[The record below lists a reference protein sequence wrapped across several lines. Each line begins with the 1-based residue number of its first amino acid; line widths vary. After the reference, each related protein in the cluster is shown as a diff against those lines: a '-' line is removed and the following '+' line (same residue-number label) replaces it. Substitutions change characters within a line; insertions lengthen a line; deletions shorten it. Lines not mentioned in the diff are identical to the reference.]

1 MRLTKMRLTNGS
13 RVVIVGG
20 GPAGSFAALHLVRFA
35 REAGLTLEVRI
46 LEPRDFSRPGPG
58 GCNKCA
64 GIVSSALAQDLQT
77 LGLNLPDEVIQAELD
92 TYILHLGKAELSIHR
107 PDSGRHIMSIYRG
120 GGPRLG
126 DTPFPKTFDGWL
138 LDQARQ
144 SGAIVQR
151 AIVRSIQPG
160 PRPRVVTAQ
169 ETLEADLVILATG
182 VNSRPPLDPAWGYRP
197 PRTEIMA
204 QDEIMIPAE
213 LRDHS
218 VQVYFDH
225 PPGLIFGAL
234 IPKGRYANISLLGR
248 HLQPGAVGDFLD
260 GNGVSALLP
269 GGLHRLCGCA
279 PRVAVTAAGGY
290 FADRMVAVGDAAV
303 TRLYK
308 NGMGMAFITA
318 RAAAQTAIQRGVSR
332 LDFARGYAPVCRG
345 IAVDNFYGRLLFLLW
360 DATRRIPFLL
370 RAWEKAVAAEIGQPS
385 QRQTHI
391 RILWG
396 MFSGDEPYRRLFW
409 ISVSPSALMDILKS
423 LWNKRG

>member
-1 MRLTKMRLTNGS
+1 MRLANGS

-20 GPAGSFAALHLVRFA
+20 GPAGSFAALHLIRFA
-35 REAGLTLEVRI
+35 RESGLTLEVRI

-64 GIVSSALAQDLQT
+64 GIISSLLARDLLT
-77 LGLNLPDEVIQAELD
+77 LGLNLPDEIIQAELD
-92 TYILHLGKAELSIHR
+92 TYILHLDKTELQIHR
-107 PDSGRHIMSIYRG
+107 PDSGRYIMSVYRG

-126 DTPFPKTFDGWL
+126 APPFPKTFDGWL
-138 LDQARQ
+138 LDQARE
-144 SGAIVQR
+144 SGVIVQR
-151 AIVRSIQPG
+151 VVVRSIQPG
-160 PRPRVVTAQ
+160 SRPLVITAQ

-197 PRTEIMA
+197 PRTEVMA
-204 QDEIMIPAE
+204 QDEIIIPAE

-218 VQVYFDH
+218 VHVYFDH

-260 GNGVSALLP
+260 GNGVSALFP
-269 GGLHRLCGCA
+269 DGLHRLCGCA
-279 PRVAVTAAGGY
+279 PRVAVTAARGY

-308 NGMGMAFITA
+308 NGMGMAFVTA

-332 LDFARGYAPVCRG
+332 RDFARGYAPVCRE
-345 IAVDNFYGRLLFLLW
+345 IAVDNFYGRLLFSLW
-360 DATRRIPFLL
+360 GITRRIPFLL
-370 RAWEKAVAAEIGQPS
+370 RAWEKAVAAEISQPP
-385 QRQTHI
+385 QRQAHI

-396 MFSGDEPYRRLFW
+396 MFSGDEPYRHLFW
-409 ISVSPSALMDILKS
+409 ISLSRSALMNILKN

>member
-1 MRLTKMRLTNGS
+1 MMRLTNGS

-35 REAGLTLEVRI
+35 GEAGLTLDVRI

-64 GIVSSALAQDLQT
+64 GIISSALARDLQT
-77 LGLNLPDEVIQAELD
+77 LGLNLPAEIIQAELD
-92 TYILHLGKAELSIHR
+92 TYILHLGGTELPIHR
-107 PDSGRHIMSIYRG
+107 PDSERRMMSVYRG

-126 DTPFPKTFDGWL
+126 APPLPNSFDGWL
-138 LDQARQ
+138 LDQARK

-151 AIVRSIQPG
+151 VKVRSIQPG
-160 PRPRVVTAQ
+160 PRPRVITAQ

-213 LRDHS
+213 LHDHS
-218 VQVYFDH
+218 VHVYFDH

-248 HLQPGAVGDFLD
+248 RLPPGAVDDFLD
-260 GNGVSALLP
+260 GNGFLALFP
-269 GGLHRLCGCA
+269 NGPHSLCGCA
-279 PRVAVTAAGGY
+279 PHVAVTAARGY

-308 NGMGMAFITA
+308 NGMGMAFVTA

-332 LDFARGYAPVCRG
+332 RDFARGYAPVCRD
-345 IAVDNFYGRLLFLLW
+345 IVVDNFYGRLLFFLW
-360 DATRRIPFLL
+360 ETTRRIPLL
-370 RAWEKAVAAEIGQPS
+370 MQAWEKAVAVEISQPH

-409 ISVSPSALMDILKS
+409 ISLGRSALMNIWKG
-423 LWNKRG
+423 LWDQRG

>member
-1 MRLTKMRLTNGS
+1 MRLTNGS

-20 GPAGSFAALHLVRFA
+20 GPAGSFAALHLLRFA
-35 REAGLTLEVRI
+35 EESGLTLEVRI

-64 GIVSSALAQDLQT
+64 GIISSQLARDLET
-77 LGLNLPDEVIQAELD
+77 LGLNLPDEIVQAELD
-92 TYILHLGKAELSIHR
+92 TYILHLDKTELQIHR

-126 DTPFPKTFDGWL
+126 VRPFPKTFDGWL
-138 LDQARQ
+138 LDQAKER
-144 SGAIVQR
+144 GAIIQR
-151 AIVRSIQPG
+151 AVVRSIQPG
-160 PRPRVVTAQ
+160 TRPLVITAQ
-169 ETLEADLVILATG
+169 ESIEADLVILATG

-213 LRDHS
+213 FRDHS
-218 VQVYFDH
+218 VHVYFDH

-248 HLQPGAVGDFLD
+248 HLPPGAVGDFLD
-260 GNGVSALLP
+260 GNGVSVLFP
-269 GGLHRLCGCA
+269 EGLHRLCGCA
-279 PRVAVTAAGGY
+279 PHVAVTAARGY

-308 NGMGMAFITA
+308 NGIGMAFITA

-332 LDFARGYAPVCRG
+332 RDFARGYAPVCRG
-345 IAVDNFYGRLLFLLW
+345 IAVDNFYGRLLFSLW
-360 DATRRIPFLL
+360 GITRRIPFLL
-370 RAWEKAVAAEIGQPS
+370 RAWEKAVAAEISQPP
-385 QRQTHI
+385 QRQAHI

-396 MFSGDEPYRRLFW
+396 MFSGDEPYRRLFG
-409 ISVSPSALMDILKS
+409 ISLSRSALMNILKN
-423 LWNKRG
+423 LRNKHR